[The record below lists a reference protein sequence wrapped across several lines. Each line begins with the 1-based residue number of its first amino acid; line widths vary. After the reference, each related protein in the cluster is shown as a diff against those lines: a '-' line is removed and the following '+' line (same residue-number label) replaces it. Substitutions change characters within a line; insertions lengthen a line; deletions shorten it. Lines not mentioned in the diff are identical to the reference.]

1 MLPQVAQHITD
12 EATLSK
18 LKILTFNNLACIL
31 KKNRHFMMAL
41 KAVSFAIDLEEA
53 LIKDFKDEDKYDI
66 VPTYLNKA
74 AILSEMKKHEKAL
87 EEVRKARVFVEKIE
101 RDV

>member
-1 MLPQVAQHITD
+1 MLPQVPKYMTD
-12 EATLSK
+12 QTTLTK

-31 KKNRHFMMAL
+31 KKNKHFMMAL
-41 KAVSFAIDLEEA
+41 KAVSYAIDLEEN
-53 LIKDFKDEDKYDI
+53 LIKDFKDEEKYDI

-87 EEVRKARVFVEKIE
+87 E
-101 RDV
+101 

>member
-1 MLPQVAQHITD
+1 MLPQVPKHLTD
-12 EATLSK
+12 PSTLSK

-31 KKNRHFMMAL
+31 KKNKHFMMAL
-41 KAVSFAIDLEEA
+41 KAVSYAIDLEET

-87 EEVRKARVFVEKIE
+87 E
-101 RDV
+101 

>member
-1 MLPQVAQHITD
+1 MLPQTNKHLTD
-12 EATLSK
+12 PATLAK

-31 KKNRHFMMAL
+31 KKNKHFMMAL
-41 KAVSFAIDLEEA
+41 KAVSYAIDLEES
-53 LIKDFKDEDKYDI
+53 LIKDFKDEEKYDI

-87 EEVRKARVFVEKIE
+87 
-101 RDV
+101 